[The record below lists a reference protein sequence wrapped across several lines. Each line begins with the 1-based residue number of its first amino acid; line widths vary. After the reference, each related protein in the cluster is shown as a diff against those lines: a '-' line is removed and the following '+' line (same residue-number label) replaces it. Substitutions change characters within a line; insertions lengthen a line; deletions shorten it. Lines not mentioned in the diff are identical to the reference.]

1 MRFFIRLI
9 ILFFIALA
17 IAGISLLDSGV
28 VIVYVHKYQ
37 IKLSLNLLIL
47 LLLLIFIVIYYSLRI
62 YINIRRLP
70 SKIQRSRAK
79 SLLMSS
85 RKHLNYAGL
94 HFFEG
99 KYRSC
104 YDSAMKSIKK
114 ELNLD
119 NKFLAYMLAYKS
131 ASIMRDQKKEEE
143 ITERIQQFNDNKW
156 LLAKHLLIAENLYNQ
171 QKFGLCIDNLQEALK
186 IDHKHVP
193 AHFMLLKVYLNLNNY
208 TKAYEML
215 EWLLKNDSIR
225 EYKASKYKLRVIS
238 GLFKDCI
245 DVKSIN
251 IVYGK
256 LDKSEKKSFQYGKL
270 YFDSLLRLSA
280 HEQAL
285 KFLEDNYNDLGLQ
298 LMYAEAILSLS
309 KVINDSILISSLLK
323 LAEKSL
329 HSTRENCNLLTALG
343 IISYKLKLSGK
354 AKSYLESAL
363 RQKPTQD
370 CYLYLALVA
379 KELNDSDLL
388 SKTYEQMLNF
398 SLNKGLNE
406 TKH

>member
-1 MRFFIRLI
+1 MRFIIRLI
-9 ILFFIALA
+9 ILFVIALA
-17 IAGISLLDSGV
+17 IAGVSLLDSGV
-28 VIVYVHKYQ
+28 VLIYIHKYQ

-47 LLLLIFIVIYYSLRI
+47 LVLLIFTVIYYLLRV
-62 YINIRRLP
+62 YINLKRLP
-70 SKIQRSRAK
+70 NKIQRSRAK
-79 SLLMSS
+79 NLLISS

-114 ELNLD
+114 ELNVD

-143 ITERIQQFNDNKW
+143 ITDRIQQFNDHKW
-156 LLAKHLLIAENLYNQ
+156 LLAKYLLIAENLYNQ

-208 TKAYEML
+208 AKAYEML

-225 EYKASKYKLRVIS
+225 EYKANKYKLRVIS
-238 GLFKDCI
+238 GLFKDCV
-245 DVKSIN
+245 DLPSVKN
-251 IVYGK
+251 VYNK

-270 YFDSLLRLSA
+270 YFDALLKLSA
-280 HEQAL
+280 HEQAI
-285 KFLEDNYNDLGLQ
+285 KFLQDNHDELGLQ

-309 KVINDSILISSLLK
+309 KVINDKILINALLK

-329 HSTRENCNLLTALG
+329 LLGRENFNLLVALG
-343 IISYKLKLSGK
+343 IISYKLKIWGK

-363 RQKPTQD
+363 MQNATQD
-370 CYLYLALVA
+370 CYVFLALVA
-379 KELNDSDLL
+379 KEIADTDLL
-388 SKTYEQMLNF
+388 SRTYEQMLNF